1 MRSVELLRVRL
12 SNLAAYKS
20 FALRSF
26 LAGADLHKFSLDCG
40 LLICHQFDVGFKGL
54 IPRKLDGD
62 PPFSRSDEK
71 RSADSS
77 EFSHVA
83 DEDAI
88 DKNSGAIGVH
98 IELNFGGYR
107 RHLNPA
113 IALHGQADDLLF
125 AGLDA
130 DLLREVQMT
139 ALPDYDFVFTWQKQ
153 DLFGPLQFLQ
163 ITKILPI
170 DPYSIL
176 SSQKPWRV

>member
-1 MRSVELLRVRL
+1 MRSVELLRARV
-12 SNLAAYKS
+12 SNRAPHKS

-26 LAGADLHKFSLDCG
+26 LAGADLHEFSLDCG

-54 IPRKLDGD
+54 IPRKLDDD

-98 IELNFGGYR
+98 IQLNFGGYR
-107 RHLNPA
+107 RP
-113 IALHGQADDLLF
+113 
-125 AGLDA
+125 
-130 DLLREVQMT
+130 
-139 ALPDYDFVFTWQKQ
+139 
-153 DLFGPLQFLQ
+153 
-163 ITKILPI
+163 
-170 DPYSIL
+170 
-176 SSQKPWRV
+176 